1 MNYHLIEP
9 KIDSDN
15 VVDILLSNRGIED
28 INHYLHTTNEDIL
41 DPLLLGN
48 MNNGAKLLIQHISLN
63 HKIFIQVDSDC
74 DGYTSAAILINYL
87 YKLFPAF
94 VQNNIIYKLHTG
106 KQHGIILETIP
117 EDVKLLVVPDAGSN
131 NYEEH
136 KTLKEKGIDVLIID
150 HHEAERISTDA
161 CVINN
166 QLSVYPNK
174 TLSGAGVVYK
184 FCSYIDSLLGT
195 EYAEDFIDLATL
207 GIIADMVDLREYE
220 TRHIITKGLKNINN
234 RFIKLAV
241 EKNEYSL
248 KGDLTPTGVSF
259 YIAPYINAMVRS
271 GTQEEKL
278 TLFEALLD
286 FKAEELIPSTKRG
299 CKGQQEMRVV
309 QAYRNCT
316 NTKNRQAKSR
326 DNNLEVIEN
335 IIEEQNLLD
344 NKILTICLNKNYSVD
359 KNLTGLV
366 ANQLMAKYQRPVLI
380 LNERLKENNISTWEG
395 SGRAYDKANLGNFR
409 EFLLNTQK
417 VMYCEGHASAFG
429 VGITNEELNDF
440 IQVTNDLLKD
450 VEYIPVY
457 DVDFIFNSYNFDGQD
472 VVEIAELKSLWGQ
485 GIKEPYI
492 ALENIRVTKDNITL
506 MSPDKSPT
514 IKITLPNGTE
524 IVKFKSS
531 EEEFKN
537 LYSELGYIEITVIG
551 RCEKNEWYGNITPQI
566 LVEDY
571 EITNRMEYY
580 F

>member
-9 KIDSDN
+9 KINSDN

-28 INHYLHTTNEDIL
+28 INHYLHTTDEDIL

-117 EDVKLLVVPDAGSN
+117 EDVKLLIVPDAGSN

-136 KTLKEKGIDVLIID
+136 KVLKEKGVDVLIID

-174 TLSGAGVVYK
+174 TLSGAGVIYK

-195 EYAEDFIDLATL
+195 EYAEEFIDLATL

-234 RFIKLAV
+234 RFIKLAI

-259 YIAPYINAMVRS
+259 YIAPCINAMVRS

-335 IIEEQNLLD
+335 IIEEQNLLN

-380 LNERLKENNISTWEG
+380 LNERLKENNTLTWEG

-417 VMYCEGHASAFG
+417 VIYCEGHASAFG
-429 VGITNEELNDF
+429 IGITNEELDDF
-440 IQVTNDLLKD
+440 IQVTNELLKD

-457 DVDFIFNSYNFDGQD
+457 DVDFVFNSYNFNGQD
-472 VVEIAELKSLWGQ
+472 IVEIAELKSLWGQ

>member
-1 MNYHLIEP
+1 LNYHLIEP